1 VAEPLARSV
10 AATIARLRTL
20 DHVKRPGAAEAIDW
34 AQALML
40 LGADGVDGEAARETI
55 GAAVKNREDLAR
67 VDAAWPEL
75 VD

>member
-1 VAEPLARSV
+1 
-10 AATIARLRTL
+10 
-20 DHVKRPGAAEAIDW
+20 
-34 AQALML
+34 ML
-40 LGADGVDGEAARETI
+40 LGAPTVDGDAARETI